1 MTVTPSTS
9 EIISPFDHD
18 PMDREQLAR
27 IEGVHRGFLYQHVYA
42 VALLLALGRQ
52 PGAVL
57 AVELDE
63 DIELV
68 IGDVHWY
75 IQVKTRL
82 GAVVPSD
89 LESTLGRFNEIRAE
103 HTSGARPSQSK
114 FAIVANSE
122 PGPKLQRQ
130 LDGAGWPIDVQFI
143 TPSRGARD
151 DLPTA
156 GANVDGMMDIATA
169 IADTV
174 PFGGLAPRTLVFK
187 LATLVQQA
195 SAGGRDH
202 QFAAVDLPELL
213 EQLVIQLQDFPEPP
227 APYRPQRE
235 EPAISSDKR
244 VRLIVGFSGAG
255 KTAWAAEAA
264 RHATESLIY
273 FDVGDLPSRS
283 VSTNLAREIVA
294 RFLGGRAKGV
304 GGVQLPP
311 SGGIDALR
319 YADSLLADQGI
330 RAIVVLDNVHRLS
343 VTDLRQIVDGAP
355 NQAFIVLGQ
364 PWAER
369 ALAEVTLGIEA
380 EALGGFG
387 PDAVAAVFAAEGVG
401 INPETVE
408 TVLHLTGGLP
418 LFVIN
423 AARLSA
429 LKFGGSAQAF
439 CDAILT
445 RTHQQDTSQDLILE
459 IAFAS
464 LSDTAKDS
472 AAILG
477 ACDIPLDAAETSS
490 MLAVLGG
497 SLVSAK
503 ALRELRRASML
514 VNFAEARSGLHDA
527 LRPLAAGHR
536 AQMPQPTIDEAL
548 ERLQLLL
555 VASLHARQD
564 IPRLTFLIRLL
575 PRVGRTD
582 ALVDLATSE
591 MFYEQ
596 GNMAMMWDTLVE
608 AAKDATYSPRD
619 RFWALDALA
628 YWESRDGG
636 IPDEARVAQM
646 AELVANN
653 PFEARERLNLTFK
666 QMIIA
671 GSAGDR
677 KLVETHYREGRKAAK
692 TAESGRILRYNRA
705 VALYRTDALE
715 QTRNALEPLIEE
727 MHKVLGLRESDLL
740 FKNGRALLNLLGDSD
755 PDDVKRLADAL
766 NLWSTVMVRL
776 GLPPMMRRIQA
787 SKLYAS
793 VGAGRSATVAAQEL
807 ADEML
812 KIMATPDGARE
823 VFEQHIF
830 PLIEQYRLTD
840 LALDARAEYAV
851 ALAYCG
857 DFDGADQQMRAL
869 GNYAGADDWEAKQA
883 HALDL
888 IEQIRCGEARI
899 GTPMRAS
906 SFSLR
911 NPNSVGRRVGPD
923 AVCPCG
929 SGRKLKRCH
938 GKR

>member
-1 MTVTPSTS
+1 M
-9 EIISPFDHD
+9 DH
-18 PMDREQLAR
+18 EQLVR

-42 VALLLALGRQ
+42 VALLLELGRQ

-63 DIELV
+63 DIEIVL
-68 IGDVHWY
+68 GDVHWY

-82 GAVVPSD
+82 GVVQPSHLD
-89 LESTLGRFNEIRAE
+89 GVSERFELIRAE
-103 HTSGARPSQSK
+103 HASGARPHQPK

-122 PGPKLQRQ
+122 PGPKLQKM
-130 LDGAGWPIDVQFI
+130 LEGADWPVDVQFI
-143 TPSRGARD
+143 TPARGAGD
-151 DLPTA
+151 GLPRA
-156 GANVDGMMDIATA
+156 GADVDAMMDIATG

-187 LATLVQQA
+187 LGTLVQQA

-202 QFAAVDLPELL
+202 QFAAADMPGLL
-213 EQLVIQLQDFPEPP
+213 EQLVVQLQDFPEPP
-227 APYRPQRE
+227 SPYRPQRG
-235 EPAISSDKR
+235 EPPISSDKR

-264 RHATESLIY
+264 RHAADALIY
-273 FDVGDLPSRS
+273 FDVSDLPSRS
-283 VSTNLAREIVA
+283 VPTNLAREIIA
-294 RFLGGRAKGV
+294 RFLGGRVKGV

-311 SGGIDALR
+311 NGGIDALR
-319 YADSLLADQGI
+319 YADGLLTDEGV

-343 VTDLRQIVDGAP
+343 VSDLRQIVEGAP
-355 NQAFIVLGQ
+355 NQAFIALGQ

-369 ALAEVTLGIEA
+369 ALAEATLGIEA

-387 PDAVAAVFAAEGVG
+387 PDAVAAVFASEGVG
-401 INPETVE
+401 IDPETVE
-408 TVLHLTGGLP
+408 TILHLTGGLP

-429 LKFGGSAQAF
+429 LQFGASAQAF
-439 CDAILT
+439 CESILA
-445 RTHQQDTSQDLILE
+445 RTHQQDTAQDLILE
-459 IAFAS
+459 VAFAS
-464 LSDTAKDS
+464 LSEIARDA

-477 ACDIPLDAAETSS
+477 ACDIPLDAAEIST

-497 SLVSAK
+497 PQVSARG
-503 ALRELRRASML
+503 LRELQRASML

-527 LRPLAAGHR
+527 LRPLAAGYR
-536 AQMPQPTIDEAL
+536 AQMSQAILNEAL
-548 ERLQLLL
+548 EHLQLLL
-555 VASLHARQD
+555 IVSLHARQD
-564 IPRLTFLIRLL
+564 IPRLTFLIKLL

-608 AAKDATYSPRD
+608 AAADPTYSPRD
-619 RFWALDALA
+619 RFWALDALS

-646 AELVANN
+646 AELVASN
-653 PFEARERLNLTFK
+653 PLEARERLNLIFK

-677 KLVETHYREGRKAAK
+677 QRVELHYREGRKISK
-692 TAESGRILRYNRA
+692 IDETGHILRYNRA
-705 VALYRTDALE
+705 VALYRTGALE
-715 QTRNALEPLIEE
+715 ITRNALEPLIAE
-727 MHKVLGLRESDLL
+727 MHKALGLREGDLL
-740 FKNGRALLNLLGDSD
+740 FKNGRALVDLLGDSD

-812 KIMATPDGARE
+812 KIMATPEGARE
-823 VFEQHIF
+823 VFEQHVF
-830 PLIEQYRLTD
+830 PLIEQYKLTD
-840 LALDARAEYAV
+840 LALEARGEYAV

-857 DFDGADQQMRAL
+857 DFDGADQQMQAL
-869 GNYAGADDWEAKQA
+869 GNYAGDDEWDGKQA

-888 IEQIRCGEARI
+888 IEAIRRGEARI
-899 GTPMRAS
+899 GAPMRAS

-911 NPNSVGRRVGPD
+911 NPDSVGRRVGPD
-923 AVCPCG
+923 AACPCG
-929 SGRKLKRCH
+929 SGRKFKRCH

>member
-1 MTVTPSTS
+1 MTATPPPSAIVSTF
-9 EIISPFDHD
+9 ENG

-42 VALLLALGRQ
+42 VALLLDLGRR

-63 DIELV
+63 DIELAV
-68 IGDVHWY
+68 GDAHWY

-89 LESTLGRFNEIRAE
+89 LESALRRFDQIRAE
-103 HTSGARPSQSK
+103 HASGARPRQPK

-122 PGPKLQRQ
+122 PGPKLQQQ
-130 LDGAGWPIDVQFI
+130 LESANWPDDVQFV

-151 DLPTA
+151 DLPAA
-156 GANVDGMMDIATA
+156 GTDVDAMMNIATA

-202 QFAAVDLPELL
+202 QFAAADLPELF

-227 APYRPQRE
+227 VPYRPQRG
-235 EPAISSDKR
+235 EPAISSDRR

-264 RHATESLIY
+264 RHATEALIY
-273 FDVGDLPSRS
+273 FDVSDLPSRS
-283 VSTNLAREIVA
+283 VPTNLAREIVA

-319 YADSLLADQGI
+319 YADSLLAEQGI

-355 NQAFIVLGQ
+355 NQAFIGLGQ

-369 ALAEVTLGIEA
+369 ALAEATLGIDA
-380 EALGGFG
+380 ESLGGFG
-387 PDAVAAVFAAEGVG
+387 PDAVAAGFAAEGVG
-401 INPETVE
+401 VDPETVE
-408 TVLHLTGGLP
+408 AILHLTGGLP

-429 LKFGGSAQAF
+429 LQFGGSAQAF
-439 CDAILT
+439 CDSILA
-445 RTHQQDTSQDLILE
+445 RTHQRDTAQDLILE
-459 IAFAS
+459 VAFAS
-464 LSDTAKDS
+464 LSDTARDA

-477 ACDIPLDAAETSS
+477 VCDIPLDAAETSD

-497 SLVSAK
+497 RSTSAQ

-536 AQMPQPTIDEAL
+536 AQMPQATIDQGL
-548 ERLQLLL
+548 ERLQSLLI
-555 VASLHARQD
+555 ASLHARQD

-608 AAKDATYSPRD
+608 AAEDPTYSPRD

-636 IPDEARVAQM
+636 IPDEVRVAQM

-653 PFEARERLNLTFK
+653 PFEARERINLTFK

-677 KLVETHYREGRKAAK
+677 KLVEVLYREGRKVAK

-705 VALYRTDALE
+705 VALYRTGALE
-715 QTRNALEPLIEE
+715 HTRNALEPLIEE
-727 MHKVLGLRESDLL
+727 MHKAIGLRENDLL
-740 FKNGRALLNLLGDSD
+740 FKNGRALIELLGESD

-812 KIMATPDGARE
+812 KIMATPEGARE
-823 VFEQHIF
+823 VFEQHVF
-830 PLIEQYRLTD
+830 PLIEQYKLTD
-840 LALDARAEYAV
+840 LALEARAEYAV

-857 DFDGADQQMRAL
+857 DFDGADEQMRAL
-869 GNYAGADDWEAKQA
+869 GNYADDDDWDAKQA
-883 HALDL
+883 HALVL
-888 IEQIRCGEARI
+888 IERIRRGEARI
-899 GTPMRAS
+899 GAPMRAS
-906 SFSLR
+906 GFSLR

-923 AVCPCG
+923 AACPCG
-929 SGRKLKRCH
+929 SGRKFKRCH

>member
-1 MTVTPSTS
+1 MNDTPSPS
-9 EIISPFDHD
+9 VIVSPFDNG
-18 PMDREQLAR
+18 PMDPDQLAR

-42 VALLLALGRQ
+42 VALLLELGRE

-63 DIELV
+63 DIELAV
-68 IGDVHWY
+68 GEAHWY
-75 IQVKTRL
+75 IQVKTRMA
-82 GAVVPSD
+82 AVVPSD
-89 LESTLGRFNEIRAE
+89 LESALGRFERIRGE
-103 HTSGARPSQSK
+103 HASGARARQPK

-122 PGPKLQRQ
+122 PGPKLQKQ
-130 LDGAGWPIDVQFI
+130 LESVDWPSDVHLV
-143 TPSRGARD
+143 TPLRGACD
-151 DLPTA
+151 ELPAA
-156 GANVDGMMDIATA
+156 GTDVDAMMNIATA
-169 IADTV
+169 IADTI

-202 QFAAVDLPELL
+202 QFAAADLPELL

-227 APYRPQRE
+227 VPYRPQRG
-235 EPAISSDKR
+235 EPAISSDRR
-244 VRLIVGFSGAG
+244 VRLVVGFSGAG

-264 RHATESLIY
+264 RHATEALIY
-273 FDVGDLPSRS
+273 FDVSDLPSRS
-283 VSTNLAREIVA
+283 VPTNLAREIVA
-294 RFLGGRAKGV
+294 RFLGGREKGI

-311 SGGIDALR
+311 RGGIDALR
-319 YADSLLADQGI
+319 YADSLLAEQGI
-330 RAIVVLDNVHRLS
+330 RAIIVLDNVHRLS
-343 VTDLRQIVDGAP
+343 VSDLRQIVDCAQ
-355 NQAFIVLGQ
+355 NQAFIGLGQ
-364 PWAER
+364 PWADR
-369 ALAEVTLGIEA
+369 ALAEATLGIDSES
-380 EALGGFG
+380 LGGFG
-387 PDAVAAVFAAEGVG
+387 ADAVAAVFAAEGVRVD
-401 INPETVE
+401 PETVE
-408 TVLHLTGGLP
+408 SILHLTGGLP

-429 LKFGGSAQAF
+429 LQFGGSAQAF
-439 CDAILT
+439 CASILA
-445 RTHQQDTSQDLILE
+445 RTHQQDIAQDLILE
-459 IAFAS
+459 VAFAS
-464 LSDTAKDS
+464 LSNLARDA

-477 ACDIPLDAAETSS
+477 ACDIPLNAAETSGI
-490 MLAVLGG
+490 LEVLGG
-497 SLVSAK
+497 SAVSAE
-503 ALRELRRASML
+503 AIRELHRASLL

-536 AQMPQPTIDEAL
+536 SQMPQATIDEAL

-555 VASLHARQD
+555 IASLHLRQD

-575 PRVGRTD
+575 PRVGCTD

-596 GNMAMMWDTLVE
+596 GNMAMMWDALVE
-608 AAKDATYSPRD
+608 AADDPTYSPRD

-653 PFEARERLNLTFK
+653 PFEARELLNLTFK

-671 GSAGDR
+671 GSSGDR
-677 KLVETHYREGRKAAK
+677 KLVEAYYCEGRKAV
-692 TAESGRILRYNRA
+692 TDAESGRILRYNRA
-705 VALYRTDALE
+705 VALYRTGALE

-727 MHKVLGLRESDLL
+727 MHKAIGVRENDLL
-740 FKNGRALLNLLGDSD
+740 FKNGRALIELLEESD

-793 VGAGRSATVAAQEL
+793 VGAGRSATIAAQEL

-812 KIMATPDGARE
+812 KIMATPEGARE
-823 VFEQHIF
+823 VFEQHVF

-840 LALDARAEYAV
+840 LALEARAEYAV

-857 DFDGADQQMRAL
+857 DFEGAVEQMRAL
-869 GNYAGADDWEAKQA
+869 KNYAGNDDWDAKQA
-883 HALDL
+883 QALVL
-888 IEQIRCGEARI
+888 IERIRLGEARI
-899 GTPMRAS
+899 GVPIRTS
-906 SFSLR
+906 GFNLR
-911 NPNSVGRRVGPD
+911 NPNSVGRRVVPN
-923 AVCPCG
+923 AACPCG
-929 SGRKLKRCH
+929 SGRKFKLCH

>member
-1 MTVTPSTS
+1 MTATPSPPAI
-9 EIISPFDHD
+9 ESPFEHG
-18 PMDREQLAR
+18 PMDREQLTR

-42 VALLLALGRQ
+42 VALLLAHGRK

-57 AVELDE
+57 AVEFDE
-63 DIELV
+63 DIELAV
-68 IGDVHWY
+68 GDAHWY

-89 LESTLGRFNEIRAE
+89 LEGALERFDQIRAE
-103 HTSGARPSQSK
+103 HASGARSRQPK

-122 PGPKLQRQ
+122 PGPKLQQ
-130 LDGAGWPIDVQFI
+130 QIDGAGWSDDVQLV
-143 TPSRGARD
+143 TPLRGARD
-151 DLPTA
+151 DLPIA
-156 GANVDGMMDIATA
+156 GADVEAMMDIATD

-195 SAGGRDH
+195 SAGARDH
-202 QFAAVDLPELL
+202 QFAAADLPELL

-227 APYRPQRE
+227 VPYRPQRG
-235 EPAISSDKR
+235 EPAISSDRR

-264 RHATESLIY
+264 RHATEALIY
-273 FDVGDLPSRS
+273 FDVSDLPSRS
-283 VSTNLAREIVA
+283 VPTNLAREIVA

-319 YADSLLADQGI
+319 YADSLLAEQGI

-355 NQAFIVLGQ
+355 NQAFIGLGQ
-364 PWAER
+364 PWTER
-369 ALAEVTLGIEA
+369 ALAEATLGIDA
-380 EALGGFG
+380 ESLGGFG
-387 PDAVAAVFAAEGVG
+387 ADAVAAVFAAEDVGVD
-401 INPETVE
+401 PETVE
-408 TVLHLTGGLP
+408 SILHLTGGLP

-429 LKFGGSAQAF
+429 LQFGSSAQAF
-439 CDAILT
+439 CASILA
-445 RTHQQDTSQDLILE
+445 RTHQQDTAQDLILE
-459 IAFAS
+459 VAFAS
-464 LSDTAKDS
+464 LSNMAKDA

-477 ACDIPLDAAETSS
+477 ACDIPLDADEISVILS
-490 MLAVLGG
+490 GL
-497 SLVSAK
+497 SEPSVSAH

-536 AQMPQPTIDEAL
+536 AQMPQATIDEAL
-548 ERLQLLL
+548 DRLQSLLIE
-555 VASLHARQD
+555 SLHARQD

-608 AAKDATYSPRD
+608 AAEDPTYSPRD

-636 IPDEARVAQM
+636 IPDEARVEQM
-646 AELVANN
+646 AELVSNN

-671 GSAGDR
+671 GSSGDR
-677 KLVETHYREGRKAAK
+677 KLLEAFYREGRKVAK
-692 TAESGRILRYNRA
+692 DAESGRILRYNRA
-705 VALYRTDALE
+705 VAMYRTGALE
-715 QTRNALEPLIEE
+715 QTRNVLEPLIEE
-727 MHKVLGLRESDLL
+727 MHKAIGLRENELL
-740 FKNGRALLNLLGDSD
+740 FKNGRALIDLLGESD

-793 VGAGRSATVAAQEL
+793 VGAGRSATIAAQEL

-812 KIMATPDGARE
+812 KIMATPEGARE
-823 VFEQHIF
+823 VFEQHVF
-830 PLIEQYRLTD
+830 PLIERYKLSD
-840 LALDARAEYAV
+840 LALEARAEYAV

-857 DFDGADQQMRAL
+857 DFDGADEQMRAL
-869 GNYAGADDWEAKQA
+869 GNYADDEDWNAKQA
-883 HALDL
+883 HALAL
-888 IEQIRCGEARI
+888 IESIRRGEARI
-899 GTPMRAS
+899 GAPMRAS
-906 SFSLR
+906 GFSLR
-911 NPNSVGRRVGPD
+911 NPNTVGRRPGPD
-923 AVCPCG
+923 AACPCG
-929 SGRKLKRCH
+929 SGRKFKRCH
-938 GKR
+938 GKW